1 MIDKEKY
8 REIILKGDYD
18 NSSLD
23 NISYFNN
30 VEDEVILIHELST
43 MNDENLFINQ
53 VTVNGQ
59 GVTATVR
66 DAISIALNNVVKEE
80 IINDTKITTYN
91 DALIRANAELMSF
104 NKYNNQYNPKQ
115 ILNVGSELYD
125 VIHIT
130 NTGNNSTNINQ
141 DVRIYSQEM
150 DVGGDSIS
158 YYLLVE
164 TGTK

>member
-1 MIDKEKY
+1 
-8 REIILKGDYD
+8 
-18 NSSLD
+18 
-23 NISYFNN
+23 
-30 VEDEVILIHELST
+30 
-43 MNDENLFINQ
+43 
-53 VTVNGQ
+53 
-59 GVTATVR
+59 
-66 DAISIALNNVVKEE
+66 
-80 IINDTKITTYN
+80 
-91 DALIRANAELMSF
+91 MSF